1 MLPILPAR
9 LHGDDKIDF
18 LPAGCKRP
26 SEIYFR
32 NYIQRCKK
40 VSIFFLICILVKL
53 SLTIINRG
61 PTGVRAQAMDKDGK
75 LVDDF
80 IFDAGIGTIGSRVLH
95 CRNAPSPAATSSMA
109 IAKFIADK
117 LDRDFKF

>member
-1 MLPILPAR
+1 
-9 LHGDDKIDF
+9 
-18 LPAGCKRP
+18 
-26 SEIYFR
+26 
-32 NYIQRCKK
+32 
-40 VSIFFLICILVKL
+40 
-53 SLTIINRG
+53 
-61 PTGVRAQAMDKDGK
+61 VRAQALDKDGK

-80 IFDAGIGTIGSRVLH
+80 VFDGGIGAIGSRILH